1 MRGFEEFTQKRL
13 IIAEGYDDA
22 VFVTQLIRTPGNY
35 SPRMRRWR
43 TCNHGCGL
51 CQSFADG
58 SEGAPAVAA
67 AGFDN

>member
-1 MRGFEEFTQKRL
+1 M
-13 IIAEGYDDA
+13 GYANA
-22 VFVTQLIRTPGNY
+22 VPCNY

-43 TCNHGCGL
+43 TGNHGRGL
-51 CQSFADG
+51 CQSVADG